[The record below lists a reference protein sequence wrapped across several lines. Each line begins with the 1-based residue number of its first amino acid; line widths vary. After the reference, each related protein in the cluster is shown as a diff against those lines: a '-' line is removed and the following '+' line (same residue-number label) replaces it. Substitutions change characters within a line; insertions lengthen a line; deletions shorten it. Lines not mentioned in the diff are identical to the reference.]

1 MSAAMRPAK
10 LLAMSLLLNSACG
23 VARAEDIAS
32 VYTSTAPKDCRV
44 IDHQRVGGDDIYT
57 RWVCK
62 GVAGYV
68 VVVTED
74 DLRMTVTVG
83 LSVKAALKEP
93 AAEQGFG
100 SFNSITD
107 TIEWRW
113 VKGAAKP
120 FAIIQRWTY
129 ADNENLAETGRPKDV
144 PVLIVTRLPPGP
156 VCQVARIE
164 VKKGEDANV
173 AARNA
178 ADSIA
183 RTFKCESKAAPSR

>member
-1 MSAAMRPAK
+1 LVSDFHVVFEHPDPAGYGYRCRER
-10 LLAMSLLLNSACG
+10 L
-23 VARAEDIAS
+23 VRRRAR
-32 VYTSTAPKDCRV
+32 RGH
-44 IDHQRVGGDDIYT
+44 HQRLHLD
-57 RWVCK
+57 C
-62 GVAGYV
+62 A
-68 VVVTED
+68 E
-74 DLRMTVTVG
+74 G
-83 LSVKAALKEP
+83 LPRHRPPASRRRRHLHALKEP

-156 VCQVARIE
+156 VCQVARID

-178 ADSIA
+178 ADSTA
-183 RTFKCESKAAPSR
+183 GTFKCEAKAAPSQ

>member
-1 MSAAMRPAK
+1 M
-10 LLAMSLLLNSACG
+10 CG
-23 VARAEDIAS
+23 VARAESITS
-32 VYTSTAPKDCRV
+32 IYTSTAPKNCRV
-44 IDHQRVGGDDIYT
+44 IDHARVGGNDIYT

-74 DLRMTVTVG
+74 DLRMNVTVG
-83 LSVKAALKEP
+83 TSVKAALQEP
-93 AAEQGFG
+93 AADQGFG

-113 VKGAAKP
+113 LKGAPRP
-120 FAIIQRWTY
+120 FAIIQRWPY

-144 PVLIVTRLPPGP
+144 SVLIVTRLPPGP

-164 VKKGEDANV
+164 VKKGEDANA
-173 AARNA
+173 AARRA
-178 ADSIA
+178 ADETA
-183 RTFKCESKAAPSR
+183 RDFKCEAKGGDK